1 MADLL
6 TNAIFSTEIW
16 IICSILT
23 ALTVAW
29 LTLAVLYVKARTSVT
44 STTESNYTISAQ
56 IGAQPPYFV
65 SVIVPARNEEAYIK
79 RCLSS
84 LLSQRY
90 PTFQVI
96 MIDDCSTDKTLR
108 VALAIRD
115 KRLKVIQ
122 LKKTPEGWSGKSWAS
137 HVGYLAS
144 DGQILLFTDADSFYY
159 NKFAIVKSVS
169 LMRKE
174 KVDAITGSPLIELRD
189 FYSKLIM
196 PLFNVFSVFRSPNSV
211 LRSDKTKSRYL
222 IGSFFMINKTVLDKI
237 GGFRTVSS
245 SVQEDTDLGKRI
257 ERAGYSIELVRINNL
272 VSAAWSRNKRTLLNG
287 IKRIVSYN
295 LKTSNNINLVVDIS
309 TILFMVILPFIILP
323 FSLQSYDDNKDNS
336 SLLALLILLWNLS
349 LCLSP
354 ILGVSLK
361 GLKKYRLNPIYS
373 VLILFAASFLLT
385 VYLASLLS
393 MSFPVSRTIRWKGRK
408 YAYL

>member
-44 STTESNYTISAQ
+44 STIESNYTISAQ
-56 IGAQPPYFV
+56 VGAQPPYFV

-159 NKFAIVKSVS
+159 NKFAIV
-169 LMRKE
+169 
-174 KVDAITGSPLIELRD
+174 
-189 FYSKLIM
+189 
-196 PLFNVFSVFRSPNSV
+196 
-211 LRSDKTKSRYL
+211 
-222 IGSFFMINKTVLDKI
+222 
-237 GGFRTVSS
+237 
-245 SVQEDTDLGKRI
+245 
-257 ERAGYSIELVRINNL
+257 
-272 VSAAWSRNKRTLLNG
+272 
-287 IKRIVSYN
+287 
-295 LKTSNNINLVVDIS
+295 
-309 TILFMVILPFIILP
+309 
-323 FSLQSYDDNKDNS
+323 
-336 SLLALLILLWNLS
+336 
-349 LCLSP
+349 
-354 ILGVSLK
+354 
-361 GLKKYRLNPIYS
+361 
-373 VLILFAASFLLT
+373 
-385 VYLASLLS
+385 
-393 MSFPVSRTIRWKGRK
+393 
-408 YAYL
+408 